1 MKRLLSTILVV
12 ALAVTMVTSCNKAT
26 PTTSTST
33 SSVSSSASVAAKT
46 WEGLGLKHPLQ
57 DVRVRQ
63 ALAYAI
69 DMNSIIANVF
79 KGNAVKAKSLTSPG
93 EWLDTGLVSYDF
105 NVEKA
110 KALLKEAG
118 WPAAYTLDVVYY
130 YTDQQTIDLMAV
142 IGQYWQAV
150 GVKAQFRLLTGDL
163 NSQLWVTPTDKTNG
177 PSAIK
182 WDMAYAAVAA
192 LTESEFYTRFK
203 STATNNSTLP
213 LQTGLDALID
223 KISATTDS
231 KQQIAAVKEVQ
242 KVMNTNEYQI
252 PLYHQVAFIFT
263 SDKLDMVGNKVGNDQ
278 YSYQKNILD
287 WKINRPDN
295 TMYTSSGPTEFFMM
309 TSLNPG
315 LSLDQELLFDKLIN
329 SDTNLIPTDGMLA
342 KTFAYSTDQLTL
354 DITMR
359 DEAKWHDGKPV
370 TADDVKFTMEL
381 YMKVPGAN
389 SIMTGA
395 FGAIKGAKEYV
406 AGTAEHISG
415 IVVTGNTLKITLD
428 KVSPDL
434 LMILSQWP
442 ILPSH
447 LLTLKDAATFQQN
460 KFWQKPVGS
469 GPYKVGTFVPSN
481 YTTLVRWDGYYKK
494 GTGNINTIYMF
505 AGGDNDLNTL
515 KNMEGGKID
524 YAWNKSTDDAAAAA
538 KISFMKVT
546 QANIR
551 YTRFFFINQYPHEA
565 AIK

>member
-1 MKRLLSTILVV
+1 MKRLLSVILSV
-12 ALAVTMVTSCNKAT
+12 ALIAAMATSCEKV
-26 PTTSTST
+26 TTAPSSSTS
-33 SSVSSSASVAAKT
+33 VAASSAVAAKT

-69 DMNSIIANVF
+69 DMDSIIATVF

-93 EWLDTGLVSYDF
+93 EWLDTGLVSYDY

-118 WPAAYTLDVVYY
+118 WPASYTLDVVYY
-130 YTDQQTIDLMAV
+130 YTDQQTVDLMAI

-150 GVKAQFRLLTGDL
+150 GVKAQFRLITGDL
-163 NSQLWVTPTDKTNG
+163 ASQLWVTPTDKTNG

-203 STATNNSTLP
+203 STASNNSALP

-223 KISATTDS
+223 KIGATTDS

-242 KVMNTNEYQI
+242 KFMNTNEIQI

-263 SDKLDMVGNKVGNDQ
+263 SDKLDMNGNKVGNDQ
-278 YSYQKNILD
+278 YSYEKNILD
-287 WKINRPDN
+287 WKINRTDN
-295 TMYTSSGPTEFFMM
+295 TMYTSSGPTEFFMQ
-309 TSLNPG
+309 TALNPG
-315 LSLDQELLFDKLIN
+315 LSLDQELIFDKLIN
-329 SDTNLIPTDGMLA
+329 ADTNLIPTDGMLA
-342 KTFAYSTDQLTL
+342 KSYAYSADQLTL
-354 DITMR
+354 DVVMR
-359 DEAKWHDGKPV
+359 DGAKWHDNKPV

-395 FGAIKGAKEYV
+395 FGAIKGAKDYMD
-406 AGTAEHISG
+406 GKAEHISG

-469 GPYKVGTFVPSN
+469 GPFKVGTFVPNN
-481 YTTLVRWDGYYKK
+481 YTTLVRWDGYYKT
-494 GTGNINTIYMF
+494 GTGNIKTIYMF

-546 QANIR
+546 KANIR
-551 YTRFFFINQYPHEA
+551 YTRFFFINQFPHEA
-565 AIK
+565 NIK